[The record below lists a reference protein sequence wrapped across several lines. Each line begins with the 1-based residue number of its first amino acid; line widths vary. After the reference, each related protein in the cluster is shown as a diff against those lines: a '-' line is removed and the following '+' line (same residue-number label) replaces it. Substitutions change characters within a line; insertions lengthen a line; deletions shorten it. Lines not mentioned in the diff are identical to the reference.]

1 MTHVKLMIPGPVDIP
16 ESVRNAMAVHAMPH
30 YGRDWMR
37 LYGETQEMVKQ
48 VFGTRHDL
56 YIMAGPGTMALEAA
70 LGSALE
76 PGDAVLIPSN
86 GFFAER
92 LIGIAKGVGLT
103 VIPLEFALDEPI
115 LPEAVE
121 AVLAEHPEIKALAI
135 VHHETS
141 TGVLNPLEGTLAAA
155 RARGLLTVVDA
166 ISSLG
171 GVPLPVDAWGVDL
184 CVAVANKALETPP
197 GVALLSISP
206 KAWEAI
212 QSRKAPRG
220 WYLDL
225 RTWRWYVDNW
235 GDWHP
240 SPVTMP
246 TSNIHALHVSLTALF
261 EEGLETRFAQYRAA
275 SSVVREGLRALDFP
289 MFSDDA
295 YASPLVTAFKMRP
308 GVNAAELQQ
317 ALMRDAGVMISGGLA
332 ALKGQILRVGH
343 IGLARQRDYVMSFLL
358 GVEHYLREQGAPIA
372 VGQSLAAI
380 DRLR

>member
-1 MTHVKLMIPGPVDIP
+1 MTRVKLMIPGPVDIP
-16 ESVRNAMAVHAMPH
+16 EEVRFAMAVPAMPH
-30 YGRDWMR
+30 YGREWMR
-37 LYGETQEMVKQ
+37 LYGETQAMAKQ
-48 VFGTRHDL
+48 VFGTRNDL

-76 PGDAVLIPSN
+76 PGDAVLIPGN

-92 LIGIAKGVGLT
+92 LVSVAEGLGLR
-103 VIPLEFALDEPI
+103 VISVTFPLHEPI
-115 LPEAVE
+115 SAAGVE
-121 AVLAEHPEIKALAI
+121 AALAEHPEVKALVV

-141 TGVLNPLEGTLAAA
+141 TGVLNPLQEILEMA
-155 RARGLLTVVDA
+155 RARGVLTVVDA

-206 KAWEAI
+206 KAWDAI
-212 QSRKAPRG
+212 QARKASRG

-225 RTWRWYVDNW
+225 RTWRWYADNW

-246 TSNIHALHVSLTALF
+246 TSNIHALHVSLTALL
-261 EEGLETRFAQYRAA
+261 EVGLEKRFAEYRTAA
-275 SSVVREGLRALDFP
+275 TVVREGLRALGFP

-295 YASPLVTAFKMRP
+295 CASPLVTAFRMRP
-308 GVNAAELQQ
+308 DVNAADLQQ
-317 ALMRDAGVMISGGLA
+317 ALFRDAGVMLSGGLA

-343 IGLARQRDYVMSFLL
+343 IGLARQRDYVMTFLL
-358 GVEHYLREQGAPIA
+358 GVEHYLRQQGIPVAI
-372 VGQSLAAI
+372 GQSLVAI
-380 DRLR
+380 GQFS